1 METFIKLNLRKG
13 SRLSRQSLDRKEMKT
28 PIRATQKAL
37 PLHTLPIPRG
47 RKAGFTLLEIC
58 IVVATL
64 GVLILI
70 APPQING
77 LIGTYRVNGA
87 ARLVLGDL
95 QNAKMT
101 AIQQNRSI
109 QVTFH
114 TNSYSF
120 AQVDTGT
127 TFFSRDLGTEYPGI
141 SLSNST
147 GSTLTWASSG
157 MTSSSTVTIAG
168 RSAPRTI
175 TISSTGRIL
184 LN

>member
-1 METFIKLNLRKG
+1 METFTKLDLRSG
-13 SRLSRQSLDRKEMKT
+13 SKLSWQSLNPKGLKT
-28 PIRATQKAL
+28 PINPIRKLLRLHAL
-37 PLHTLPIPRG
+37 LIPYG

-58 IVVATL
+58 IVIATL
-64 GVLILI
+64 SVLIMI
-70 APPQING
+70 AAPQING
-77 LIGTYRVNGA
+77 FISTYRVNGA

-109 QVTFH
+109 QVTF
-114 TNSYSF
+114 NISSYSF

-127 TFFSRDLGTEYPGI
+127 TFFSRGLSTEYPGVT
-141 SLSNST
+141 LSNSS

-157 MTSSSTVTIAG
+157 MTSSSTVTITG
-168 RSAPRTI
+168 GSAPRMI